1 MDDEQSNYIKVKAA
15 AINMFFNEC
24 LPHKSNTLVSQFPF
38 YLKSDFHVLYQNL
51 GLDSESPIWT
61 YWADNLRYKSEH
73 VNDNYILLS
82 FRFDLPSNKALALKE
97 KYSEIVSEVKFIQ
110 DIDHSNKMA
119 FYDKIKHFYL
129 PKNLYLHFDDTER
142 LLRNVGFD
150 YESPYILEYTSFKKY
165 SEMIQMIKELICLEP
180 AKCIKEEDLKLSFDK
195 NEKLLLNFAYYNP
208 IDNSM
213 QYFKVKFNLYELFY
227 TRDNDPEK
235 LLYFNINYREKEDYT
250 SKKNIE
256 NYMGLLFLKKINLVV
271 GYNPASENFILYLI
285 NDRPIRK
292 IYELVYLY
300 LLIISILVS
309 AICLWKIRI
318 VNKGSRRIAFVDF
331 LPDN

>member
-15 AINMFFNEC
+15 TVNMYFNSC
-24 LPHKSNTLVSQFPF
+24 LSEKSNTLVSQFPF

-61 YWADNLRYKSEH
+61 YWAQNLKYRNESLGGK
-73 VNDNYILLS
+73 DILLS
-82 FRFDLPSNKALALKE
+82 FRFDLPSNKALILKE
-97 KYSEIVSEVKFIQ
+97 KYAEIVSEIKFVR

-129 PKNLYLHFDDTER
+129 PKNLYLNFDGTER

-150 YESPYILEYTSFKKY
+150 YESPYIMEYTSEKKFD
-165 SEMIQMIKELICLEP
+165 EMVLMIKMSICADPE
-180 AKCIKEEDLKLSFDK
+180 KCTKEEDLKLIFDK
-195 NEKLLLNFAYYNP
+195 NEQLQLNFAYYNP

-213 QYFKVKFNLYELFY
+213 QYFKVKFNLYELYY
-227 TRDNDPEK
+227 TRENDSDR

-250 SKKNIE
+250 SKKSIE
-256 NYMGLLFLKKINLVV
+256 NFVGLLFLKKINLVV
-271 GYNPASENFILYLI
+271 GYNITSENFILYLI

-300 LLIISILVS
+300 LLIASILIS
-309 AICLWKIRI
+309 ALFMWKVKI
-318 VNKGSRRIAFVDF
+318 VNKGTRRVAYSNF
-331 LPDN
+331 LSDN